1 MEDSGYMNETVEIAV
16 LGCGPA
22 GLATALALHQAG
34 FSPRIFERFEA
45 ATAVGSGLI
54 LQPAGLMALEELG
67 LATRIKELG
76 QPIDRL
82 FGRAEMGRVVL
93 DVSYSDNAM
102 GDRGLAVHRSAIF
115 GVLHQAAIDAGIP
128 IELGVNV
135 DRTTKLADS
144 RISIIDSQGRSHGPF
159 DLVVDA
165 LGSRSPLLPS
175 GTGRLLP
182 YGALWATL
190 IWPNSG
196 FDPRALEQRYRGASR
211 MVGVMPIGKRH
222 AGDHDHAAFFWSL
235 KPDNQGNGLDDGLDA
250 WKYRVMEVW
259 PETIG
264 LLSQIRSPSQLHLAR
279 YRHHT
284 ARPVRDRPLVRVG
297 DAAHST
303 SPQLGQGVNMALL
316 DACALASAMQSEAD
330 IRSAMASYHRQ
341 RRLHVALYQAASAAF
356 TPFYQSDSRTLPWIR
371 DTIVPPLAQMRPSRR
386 LLASLVS
393 GTLGLPRVQQQ
404 QVRTSR

>member
-1 MEDSGYMNETVEIAV
+1 MNKAVEIAI

-22 GLATALALHQAG
+22 GLSTALALHQAG

-93 DVSYSDNAM
+93 DVAYSDNAT
-102 GDRGLAVHRSAIF
+102 GDQGVAVHRSAIF

-144 RISIIDSQGRSHGPF
+144 RVAILDSQGRSHGPF

-175 GTGRLLP
+175 GAGRLLP

-190 IWPNSG
+190 LWPNSG
-196 FDPRALEQRYRGASR
+196 FDPRALEQRYRGAGR
-211 MVGVMPIGKRH
+211 MVGVMPIGRRH
-222 AGDHDHAAFFWSL
+222 AGDDNHAAFFWSL
-235 KPDNQGNGLDDGLDA
+235 KPDTQGNGLDDGLDA
-250 WKYRVMEVW
+250 WKYQVMELW
-259 PETIG
+259 PETIS
-264 LLSQIRSPSQLHLAR
+264 LLSQIRSPGQLHLAR

-316 DACALASAMQSEAD
+316 DACALASAMQSETD
-330 IRSAMASYHRQ
+330 IPSALTSYHRQ
-341 RRLHVALYQAASAAF
+341 RRLHVALYQAASTAF
-356 TPFYQSDSRTLPWIR
+356 TPFYQSDFRILPWIR
-371 DTIVPPLAQMRPSRR
+371 DTIVPPLAQMRISRR
-386 LLASLVS
+386 LLATLVS
-393 GTLGLPRVQQQ
+393 GTLGLPRTQQHRQ
-404 QVRTSR
+404 QTGRSGS